1 MSTVNKSTTHHRT
14 SIGTSSS
21 GSTADVTDQEI
32 VKFVS
37 HDGEHHTTVDESVF
51 KVVTDEHIRTY
62 QHEEI
67 THALDKEIH
76 EDHHYTVVQ
85 PIETTENLMT
95 PPNMPSPD
103 KHTHNLVSIEHRT
116 IDQRNKQAIRDQL
129 AAEAARFKN
138 TTVTHEAT
146 RSSYTGPEIT
156 SEHVHHHIHEHIQPV
171 LHKEVLAHEYIHTT
185 IPVHE
190 THHVEAQHHGTT
202 ILPSITLEEFR
213 SKKGIWNG
221 RKERRVSEYDGCP
234 ETYEKK
240 LHEERAKLGE
250 ATMTAQVV

>member
-1 MSTVNKSTTHHRT
+1 LST
-14 SIGTSSS
+14 
-21 GSTADVTDQEI
+21 
-32 VKFVS
+32 
-37 HDGEHHTTVDESVF
+37 
-51 KVVTDEHIRTY
+51 
-62 QHEEI
+62 
-67 THALDKEIH
+67 
-76 EDHHYTVVQ
+76 
-85 PIETTENLMT
+85 
-95 PPNMPSPD
+95 PSPD
-103 KHTHNLVSIEHRT
+103 KHTHNLVSVEHKT
-116 IDQRNKQAIRDQL
+116 VDHRNKQAIREQL

-138 TTVTHEAT
+138 TTITHEAT

-202 ILPSITLEEFR
+202 VLPSITLEEFR
-213 SKKGIWNG
+213 AKKGIWNG

-234 ETYEKK
+234 EMYEKK

-250 ATMTAQVV
+250 NSPAQAV